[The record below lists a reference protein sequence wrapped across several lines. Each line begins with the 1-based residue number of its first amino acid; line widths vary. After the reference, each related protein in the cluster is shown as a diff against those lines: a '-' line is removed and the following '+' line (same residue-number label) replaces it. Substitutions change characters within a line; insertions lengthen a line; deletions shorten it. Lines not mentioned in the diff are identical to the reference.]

1 MHYDEKC
8 EEVEGG
14 RGERWSTLI
23 KRTNQRRSTHTHHHV
38 ISLDFIESK
47 TQKQKRKVD

>member
-1 MHYDEKC
+1 MHLDEEC
-8 EEVEGG
+8 EEVEGEK
-14 RGERWSTLI
+14 GERRSTLI

-38 ISLDFIESK
+38 IFLDFIESK